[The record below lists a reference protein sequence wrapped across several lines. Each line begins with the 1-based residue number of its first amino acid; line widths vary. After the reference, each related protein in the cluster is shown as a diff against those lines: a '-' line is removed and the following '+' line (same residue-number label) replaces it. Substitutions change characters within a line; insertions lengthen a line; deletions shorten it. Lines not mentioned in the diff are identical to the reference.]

1 MFYDSILISLFYG
14 GNMRLFLAF
23 ILSTVAVTAF
33 AGEEPV
39 APETKSVVV
48 SKDCDSC
55 SSCNCRVRRGLFGRR
70 LFIRSADCASNQ
82 NGSTYSRNFTVTDA
96 CNNVIRSR
104 TYSRT
109 ICNGNTCNCK

>member
-1 MFYDSILISLFYG
+1 MSLFYG
-14 GNMRLFLAF
+14 ENMKLFLAL
-23 ILSTVAVTAF
+23 ILSSFTVTSF
-33 AGEEPV
+33 AGE
-39 APETKSVVV
+39 APTSPTPQTTV
-48 SKDCDSC
+48 SADCDC
-55 SSCNCRVRRGLFGRR
+55 SPCDCSTCNCRVRRGLFGRR
-70 LFIRSADCASNQ
+70 LFIRSTDCASDQ